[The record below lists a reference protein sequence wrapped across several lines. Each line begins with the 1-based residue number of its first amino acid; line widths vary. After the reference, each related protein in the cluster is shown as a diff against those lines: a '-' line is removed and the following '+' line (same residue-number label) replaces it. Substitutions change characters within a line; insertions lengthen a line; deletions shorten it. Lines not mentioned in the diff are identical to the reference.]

1 MYKYTRQ
8 EVANLLRISSRSVD
22 RYIKSWKLRAKKE
35 WKIVYINAEDVDNLK
50 WWKKK
55 QEILTVKKSKFKP
68 INGKEESI
76 NQETQE
82 IIVKKHSNVDEIYEN
97 LTLDEKIYVDL
108 KKEIKEKDTIITE
121 LSIRLGSA
129 EEIAKNSVS
138 LIDYKKSQFLLE
150 ESKSNLNQAII
161 DLESDKEQLEKK
173 INYQK
178 VNNVILLVALI
189 FVFGIAFA
197 LFWLNI

>member
-1 MYKYTRQ
+1 
-8 EVANLLRISSRSVD
+8 
-22 RYIKSWKLRAKKE
+22 
-35 WKIVYINAEDVDNLK
+35 
-50 WWKKK
+50 
-55 QEILTVKKSKFKP
+55 
-68 INGKEESI
+68 
-76 NQETQE
+76 
-82 IIVKKHSNVDEIYEN
+82 
-97 LTLDEKIYVDL
+97 
-108 KKEIKEKDTIITE
+108 

>member
-1 MYKYTRQ
+1 M
-8 EVANLLRISSRSVD
+8 
-22 RYIKSWKLRAKKE
+22 
-35 WKIVYINAEDVDNLK
+35 
-50 WWKKK
+50 
-55 QEILTVKKSKFKP
+55 
-68 INGKEESI
+68 
-76 NQETQE
+76 
-82 IIVKKHSNVDEIYEN
+82 
-97 LTLDEKIYVDL
+97 
-108 KKEIKEKDTIITE
+108 
-121 LSIRLGSA
+121 SIRLGSA